1 MDGDMADESSSRKVL
16 LVDDDE
22 CIREFCAEALVIAG
36 HRVRTAVNGAEALD
50 SLREGYDLVVTDM
63 NMPGLGGLALYRRAL
78 ERYPYL
84 ERRFV
89 FMTGDNCA
97 EVRAA
102 LKRTDGICLTKP
114 FKIKELIDAVDT
126 AGHDD
131 LFMMTNTGKR
141 SEQRFSL
148 AIDCMVSSNTPGG
161 VAMAQV
167 LPAAIENVSRN
178 GVGIR
183 YAGEP
188 LKQGDG
194 LSISFSQERIGAV
207 RRAKAVWSKRS
218 GGKECI
224 AGVRL
229 VEPIPIHRIL
239 SAIPRID
246 RAHNF

>member
-1 MDGDMADESSSRKVL
+1 MANESSSRKVL

-22 CIREFCAEALVIAG
+22 SIRALCAEALAIAG
-36 HRVRTAVNGAEALD
+36 HQVRTAANGAEALD
-50 SLREGYDLVVTDM
+50 SLKEAYDLVVTDM
-63 NMPGLGGLALYRRAL
+63 NMPELGGLALYRRAL
-78 ERYPYL
+78 EHYPYL

-89 FMTGDNCA
+89 FMTGDNCG

-102 LKRTDGICLTKP
+102 LKRADSICLAKP
-114 FKIKELIDAVDT
+114 FKIKELIDAVET
-126 AGHDD
+126 AGAVGYED
-131 LFMMTNTGKR
+131 LYMRENNGRR

-148 AIDCMVSSNTPGG
+148 TVDCTVSSDTPGAAI
-161 VAMAQV
+161 VAGA
-167 LPAAIENVSRN
+167 LATIENVSRN

-194 LSISFSQERIGAV
+194 LSISFSLERMGTV
-207 RRAKAVWSKRS
+207 RRAKAVWSKRT
-218 GGKECI
+218 GGKEYS

-229 VEPIPIHRIL
+229 AEPMPVYRIL
-239 SAIPRID
+239 SAMPQID

>member
-1 MDGDMADESSSRKVL
+1 MANEATSRRVL

-22 CIREFCAEALVIAG
+22 CIRELCAEALAIAG
-36 HRVRTAVNGAEALD
+36 HRVRTAANGAEALD
-50 SLREGYDLVVTDM
+50 SLKDAYDLVVTDI
-63 NMPGLGGLALYRRAL
+63 NMPGLGGLALYRMAL
-78 ERYPYL
+78 EQYPHL

-89 FMTGDNCA
+89 FMTGDDCGV
-97 EVRAA
+97 VRAA
-102 LKRTDGICLTKP
+102 LNRPDSICLTKP
-114 FKIKELIDAVDT
+114 FKIKELINAVETAGGAVDEYLYT
-126 AGHDD
+126 RD
-131 LFMMTNTGKR
+131 NRGKR

-148 AIDCMVSSNTPGG
+148 LVDCTVSSDTPGAAV
-161 VAMAQV
+161 VAETLQ
-167 LPAAIENVSRN
+167 AAIENVSRN

-194 LSISFSQERIGAV
+194 LIISFSLERMGVV
-207 RRAKAVWSKRS
+207 RHAEAVWSKMT

-229 VEPIPIHRIL
+229 AEPMPVYWIL
-239 SAIPRID
+239 SAMPQID